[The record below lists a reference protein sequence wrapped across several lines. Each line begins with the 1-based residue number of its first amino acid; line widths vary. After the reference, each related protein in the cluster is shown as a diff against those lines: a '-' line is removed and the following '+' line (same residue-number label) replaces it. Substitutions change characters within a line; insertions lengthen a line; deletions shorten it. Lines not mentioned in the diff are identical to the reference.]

1 MVNLREGTRRVSPPL
16 VVMIVYP
23 LWSHLRSA
31 QVPCL
36 VWYQPVLLA
45 VDLDFHLCLSVIAS
59 TTALLQPHLSSYVL
73 PFGEPL
79 NQVVSPNRTA
89 RRLSCIGH
97 WVYHAVGA
105 HSFLQPRTT
114 ENRTGCIHG
123 GIQGLLFS
131 SASRSFRPI
140 ILPPL
145 YNGFEN
151 RGTLI
156 FSIFT
161 QVRSQG
167 RDCIP
172 LSWLYP
178 PHGVN
183 PPLRY
188 EGVYVLQYGA
198 TLCYTMCHDERYERA
213 ID

>member
-97 WVYHAVGA
+97 WVYLAVGS
-105 HSFLQPRTT
+105 HRFLQPRTT

-123 GIQGLLFS
+123 GIQRLLFS
-131 SASRSFRPI
+131 SASRSFRLI
-140 ILPPL
+140 YTPPL
-145 YNGFEN
+145 YNGFEI

-156 FSIFT
+156 FSIAHSMLAGEGTVSLFL
-161 QVRSQG
+161 G
-167 RDCIP
+167 YIP
-172 LSWLYP
+172 LMALIVSRYG
-178 PHGVN
+178 GVI
-183 PPLRY
+183 
-188 EGVYVLQYGA
+188 
-198 TLCYTMCHDERYERA
+198 C
-213 ID
+213 